1 MLLFIKHLTELT
13 YSEPIT
19 ETVMEVRMTPRNDAH
34 QVRRAFRLEVGPSAT
49 PFEHT
54 DWLGNRV
61 QQFSILPP
69 HDKVVIL
76 ARSVVDTQ
84 PRHSVLADVNRG
96 SVPPLDHRI
105 GDYLRFTGPV
115 VDVHNL
121 DRLIQNLGLGAPAS
135 PEVILQRVASN
146 LRDHVEYRK
155 GVTTSATAIDKVL
168 EQRAGV
174 CQDLAHVAIGIL
186 RKLGVPARYVSGY
199 FYRADGNSEMESHA
213 WCEAHFQGT
222 GWLPIDPTHKTL
234 AGEGHVAIASGRDF
248 SDVSPNRGVYRGKG
262 EESLRVRVT
271 VQEVQEVPEGLFAVG
286 SPEVEVQPI
295 GGGMLPT
302 HREALE
308 YQQEQQQQQQQ
319 QQQVQ
324 QQQQQQVQ
332 QHQYSAVH

>member
-1 MLLFIKHLTELT
+1 MLLYIKHLTELS

-61 QQFSILPP
+61 QQFSILPS

-84 PRHSVLADVNRG
+84 PRNAATAEG
-96 SVPPLDHRI
+96 SRLSAPALDHRI
-105 GDYLRFTGPV
+105 GDYLRFTGPIM
-115 VDVHNL
+115 DVEDL
-121 DRLIQNLGLGAPAS
+121 DRLFEKLGLDANPEPAT
-135 PEVILQRVASN
+135 VLQRLSSN
-146 LRDHVEYRK
+146 LRDHIEYRK

-168 EQRAGV
+168 AQGAGV

-213 WCEAHFQGT
+213 WCEAYFHGL

-248 SDVSPNRGVYRGKG
+248 SDVPPNRGVYRGNG

-271 VQEVQEVPEGLFAVG
+271 VREVEEVPEGLLAVG
-286 SPEVEVQPI
+286 SLEVEVQPI
-295 GGGMLPT
+295 GGTILLT

-319 QQQVQ
+319 QQQERQ
-324 QQQQQQVQ
+324 QQQ
-332 QHQYSAVH
+332 

>member
-34 QVRRAFRLEVGPSAT
+34 QVRRAFRLEIGPSAT

-84 PRHSVLADVNRG
+84 PRNTAVADALRASSPSG
-96 SVPPLDHRI
+96 LDHRI
-105 GDYLRFTGPV
+105 GDYLRFSGPV
-115 VDVHNL
+115 MDVDNL
-121 DRLIQNLGLGAPAS
+121 ERLLTSLQLNFQMQ
-135 PEVILQRVASN
+135 PEELLKRVALY
-146 LRDHVEYRK
+146 LRDHIEYRK

-174 CQDLAHVAIGIL
+174 CQDLAHVAIGLL
-186 RKLGVPARYVSGY
+186 RKLGIPARYVSGY

-213 WCEAHFQGT
+213 WCEAQVAGL
-222 GWLPIDPTHKTL
+222 GWLPIDPTHKTI

-248 SDVSPNRGVYRGKG
+248 SDVPPNRGVYRGKA

-271 VQEVQEVPEGLFAVG
+271 VHEVGEVPEGLLAVG
-286 SPEVEVQPI
+286 ASEVEVQSI
-295 GGGMLPT
+295 GEAIRPL

-319 QQQVQ
+319 EQ
-324 QQQQQQVQ
+324 QQQQL
-332 QHQYSAVH
+332 AR